1 MATPYSHVFFPPVPA
16 LEIRF
21 VEPSTGKRT
30 QLLHAPIDTGSD
42 STVAPLALL
51 RQLGANPTRRE
62 QVRGL
67 WGGTQRVRLY
77 KVDLLVS
84 HIHIPDLEVVAS
96 NDVDLLLGRD
106 VVNQLRLLLDGPAE
120 TVELLG

>member
-1 MATPYSHVFFPPVPA
+1 MSTPYSHVFFPPIPA

-30 QLLHAPIDTGSD
+30 QLLHAPVDTGSD

-51 RQLGANPTRRE
+51 KQIGANPTRRE

-67 WGGTQRVRLY
+67 WGGVGMVRLY
-77 KVDLLVS
+77 KVDLLIADIVIS
-84 HIHIPDLEVVAS
+84 DLEIIAS
-96 NDVDLLLGRD
+96 EDGDLLLGRD
-106 VVNQLRLLLDGPAE
+106 VINQHRLLLDGPAE
-120 TVELLG
+120 TAELLD

>member
-1 MATPYSHVFFPPVPA
+1 MVTPYSHVFFPPVPA

-30 QLLHAPIDTGSD
+30 QLLHAPVDTGSD

-67 WGGTQRVRLY
+67 WGGAKMVRLY

-84 HIHIPDLEVVAS
+84 QIHVPDLEVVAS
-96 NDVDLLLGRD
+96 DDDLLIGRD
-106 VVNQLRLLLDGPAE
+106 VLNQLRLLLDGPAE
-120 TVELLG
+120 TVELME